1 MALQATH
8 IRFAIEMKDKC
19 SPSNLEEFI
28 AGTVYPD
35 SRYVTNTPRELTHLH
50 DFMEWDLNKI
60 DDFKKGWFLHLLC
73 DKVQEETTLKLF
85 PDIFSKEG
93 KQYDEGWAKYTV
105 IKMLQDFYE
114 LENFDLKPYLPYL
127 KHARNPNGEDI
138 EKIKWHNQI
147 FSDMY
152 TEQEKIELEDH
163 LPISRKLGASE
174 SVIESLKKW
183 TENFRAD
190 TAIMEKIQR
199 MYPEMIRLARER
211 IQ

>member
-35 SRYVTNTPRELTHLH
+35 SRYVTNTPRELTHPH
-50 DFMEWDLNKI
+50 DFIKWDLKKI

-73 DKVQEETTLKLF
+73 DKVQGEATQALL
-85 PDIFSKEG
+85 PGIFLEVG
-93 KQYDEGWAKYTV
+93 RYDEGWVKYTA
-105 IKMLQDFYE
+105 IKILQDFYE
-114 LENFDLKPYLPYL
+114 LKHFDLRPYLPYL

-147 FSDMY
+147 FFDTY
-152 TEQEKIELEDH
+152 VDQEKVELESH
-163 LPISRKLGASE
+163 FPISKKLGTSE
-174 SVIESLKKW
+174 PVITMLKKW
-183 TENFRAD
+183 VMKYHEDET
-190 TAIMEKIQR
+190 IMGGIAE
-199 MYPEMIRLARER
+199 MYPMMVRLAREKLS
-211 IQ
+211 